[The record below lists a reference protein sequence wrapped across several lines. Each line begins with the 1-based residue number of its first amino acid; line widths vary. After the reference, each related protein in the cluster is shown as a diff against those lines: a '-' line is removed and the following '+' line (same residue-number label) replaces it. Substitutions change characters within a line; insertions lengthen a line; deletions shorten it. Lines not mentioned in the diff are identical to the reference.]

1 MTRPLRLLGAA
12 LPISRRWP
20 AAQPAG
26 DTGTGPPATRPAGFE
41 MREPMLAT
49 GPNGRSPR
57 IHPANFSANQ
67 VAQILGPMIDT

>member
-12 LPISRRWP
+12 LPINGAGRLRSRRVTP
-20 AAQPAG
+20 ELGHP
-26 DTGTGPPATRPAGFE
+26 RPGRRVE

>member
-1 MTRPLRLLGAA
+1 
-12 LPISRRWP
+12 
-20 AAQPAG
+20 
-26 DTGTGPPATRPAGFE
+26 
-41 MREPMLAT
+41 MLAT